1 MTDRRI
7 HPKDWHRVVQ
17 YASVEAIQAYLDTAR
32 ADLRRAGLQVTRL
45 ERLLA
50 ERTAQAAT
58 TPEEPTP

>member
-32 ADLRRAGLQVTRL
+32 ADRRRAELQVTRL
-45 ERLLA
+45 EKLLA
-50 ERTAQAAT
+50 ERTAAT
-58 TPEEPTP
+58 ATPEGEQP

>member
-17 YASVEAIQAYLDTAR
+17 HASVDAIQAYLDTAR
-32 ADLRRAGLQVTRL
+32 ADRRRADLQVTRL

-50 ERTAQAAT
+50 ERTAQAAA
-58 TPEEPTP
+58 TPEEPTL